1 MTTIA
6 NIYQK
11 FKSCTG
17 FTTDT
22 RKIEQGQ
29 MFFCLKGAKFNGNK
43 FAAEALK
50 KGAKYVVIDEE
61 EYQSDKHMIL
71 VDDVLKCMQDLAN
84 HHRKQFDIP
93 IIGITGTNGKTT
105 TKELVYTV
113 LSRKYKT
120 HATAGNFNNHIGVPI
135 TLLSMP
141 LDTEFA
147 IIEMGANHPGEITEL
162 CQIAEPNYGI
172 ITSIGKAHLEGF
184 GNLQGVINTKN
195 ELYKSILKTGGSLF
209 VNADNDLLMSLSK
222 QARRITY
229 GQSNT
234 ADSHGKLLVK
244 QAFVGVQWK
253 EQKIISHLVGSYNF
267 DNMMAAICVGEAFC
281 IADEIIASALREYT
295 PQNQRSQLMTTA
307 KNKIVVDAYNANPTS
322 MAAAIDSFKLTEA
335 KDKLL
340 ILGDML
346 ELGKES
352 EIEHLG
358 IVKKLKDL
366 SFKDVILVGPEFLSV
381 AKDCDYR
388 CFDNNTEA
396 FEYLKAN
403 PVESKLILLKGSR
416 GIALEILLDV
426 L

>member
-1 MTTIA
+1 MTTIT

-11 FKSCTG
+11 FNSCTG

-29 MFFCLKGAKFNGNK
+29 MFFCLKGANFNGNK

-61 EYQSDKHMIL
+61 EYQSDERMIL
-71 VDDVLKCMQDLAN
+71 VDDVLKCMQNLAN

-105 TKELVYTV
+105 TKELVYAV

-141 LDTEFA
+141 KDTEWA

-209 VNADNDLLMSLSK
+209 VNADNDLLMNLSK
-222 QARRITY
+222 HATRITY

-234 ADSHGKLLVK
+234 ADSHGKLLIK
-244 QAFVGVQWK
+244 EAFVGVQWK

-322 MAAAIDSFKLTEA
+322 MAAAIDSFELA
-335 KDKLL
+335 KANDKLL

-352 EIEHLG
+352 TIEHME
-358 IVKKLKDL
+358 IVQKLKGL
-366 SFKDVILVGPEFLSV
+366 GFKNVILVGPEFLNA
-381 AKDCDYR
+381 AKDSDFR
-388 CFDNNTEA
+388 CFEKNTEA
-396 FEYLKAN
+396 LAHLKDN
-403 PVESKLILLKGSR
+403 PAEGKLILLKGSR
-416 GIALEILLDV
+416 GIALEILLEV